1 MKSRVARATYGTTF
15 AAMVD
20 EQDPEHASRRQAW
33 YMSAAGLH
41 VVPGAFQG
49 ILRKVR
55 FESFAKNVC
64 LLTDHVPVGCSG

>member
-1 MKSRVARATYGTTF
+1 
-15 AAMVD
+15 MVD
-20 EQDPEHASRRQAW
+20 ERDPEHASRRQAW

-55 FESFAKNVC
+55 FESFVKNVC
-64 LLTDHVPVGCSG
+64 LLTDHVFEGCSSQRTKGISLSVFIS